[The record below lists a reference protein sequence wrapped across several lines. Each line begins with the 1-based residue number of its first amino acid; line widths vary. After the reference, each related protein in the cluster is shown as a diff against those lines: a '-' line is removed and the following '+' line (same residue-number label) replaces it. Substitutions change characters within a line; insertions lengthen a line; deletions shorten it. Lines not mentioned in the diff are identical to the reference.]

1 MLQTLIVI
9 RDSGYIPQSLLQ
21 KDPYDTFFGN
31 FPKFPEQPLFQ
42 ALPESYT
49 LKAELG
55 EKDSQYGKLINFPFS
70 KVTVETK
77 ILLYQYFI
85 FKAFCFILKRRNIK
99 RIFMDFPTIQQPNI

>member
-55 EKDSQYGKLINFPFS
+55 EKDIANTAHLSIFHFPR
-70 KVTVETK
+70 
-77 ILLYQYFI
+77 LL
-85 FKAFCFILKRRNIK
+85 
-99 RIFMDFPTIQQPNI
+99 